1 MIALQSDYLLFQLTN
16 GESVPCSAEMI
27 TVEIVGNAHGMIAP
41 ELLHHAAASVF
52 HYFKIEL
59 GRDSVTVGE
68 FAIALEKAL
77 QGLGLTLFAD
87 KLENPPVAPAVYP
100 PAADPVAAQSAKT
113 AEKTLETDMGLIALE
128 LNDSLELFFFPR
140 LRDELRAKL
149 RLSPRVLR
157 FRGLRHCAKRLAG
170 AQRWSTR
177 CEKMQE
183 EIVDF
188 LRECLVAEPE
198 QKECALVVE

>member
-1 MIALQSDYLLFQLTN
+1 MIALQSDYLIFQLTN

-27 TVEIVGNAHGMIAP
+27 TVEIVGNANGMIAP

-59 GRDSVTVGE
+59 ARETVTVGE
-68 FAIALEKAL
+68 FAMALEKAL

-87 KLENPPVAPAVYP
+87 KLEPRP
-100 PAADPVAAQSAKT
+100 PAAIPAGVP
-113 AEKTLETDMGLIALE
+113 AEQTVETHMGPIALE
-128 LNDSLELFFFPR
+128 FSDSLELFFFPR

-149 RLSPRVLR
+149 RLAPRVLR
-157 FRGLRHCAKRLAG
+157 FHGLRDCAKRLAG
-170 AQRWSTR
+170 AQRWSAR

-183 EIVDF
+183 QIVGF
-188 LRECLVAEPE
+188 LRECLIAEPE

>member
-27 TVEIVGNAHGMIAP
+27 TVEIVGNAQGMIAP

-59 GRDSVTVGE
+59 GRDAVTVGE

-87 KLENPPVAPAVYP
+87 KLENPPVAP
-100 PAADPVAAQSAKT
+100 PAPVADPVAIPSTVPEQ
-113 AEKTLETDMGLIALE
+113 TLETDMGLIALE
-128 LNDSLELFFFPR
+128 SSDSLELFFFPR

-183 EIVDF
+183 QIVDF